1 MPDLIL
7 PRGPKMKRN
16 WFIITSTLLILLF
29 IAGCD
34 NYTDQPPAPTSIPL
48 SNPQDGRPGSSSDLI
63 PPDNAIYLPEG
74 FTISVFAD
82 GLTGPT
88 KLALGPEGMIYVVEP
103 KNGRILRLPDRNNDG
118 IADGLEI
125 AADDFIDPSSLAF
138 YKDDSMY
145 VAETTRVIRLE
156 DPDGDG
162 SYQDREIQVA
172 GIAAGGNTERTL
184 IFSPDWELF
193 YLSIGSSCNVC
204 REQDPRRATVMRF
217 KSDGSN
223 GKIIT
228 KGLRHVV
235 GLAFTPNNDI
245 LWVTNI
251 ERDGLGDTLPP
262 ETLYAIFIDADA
274 GWPYCHAGRIIDP
287 DLGGR
292 SSCDESLLTP
302 AFELEAHSV
311 PTSLLFYSGN
321 QFPDNYLQDLF
332 VVLHGSGEGESSAGY
347 KIIRIPL
354 GPGDDRTV
362 QDFAVGWLLEDGTHW
377 GTPADVIVGADGSL
391 YVSDDM
397 GGIIYRISYNN

>member
-1 MPDLIL
+1 MNNKWLCITITIL
-7 PRGPKMKRN
+7 L
-16 WFIITSTLLILLF
+16 LLIL
-29 IAGCD
+29 AGC
-34 NYTDQPPAPTSIPL
+34 NTYSDQPPAPTSIPL
-48 SNPQDGRPGSSSDLI
+48 PNPQDGSPGPSSNLI
-63 PPDNAIYLPEG
+63 APENPIYLPEG
-74 FTISVFAD
+74 FNISVFAE

-88 KLALGPEGMIYVVEP
+88 KLTLGPDGMIYVVEP
-103 KNGRILRLPDRNNDG
+103 KTGRIIRIPDRNNDG
-118 IADGLEI
+118 NADGLEV
-125 AADDFIDPSSLAF
+125 AAEDFIDPSSLAF
-138 YKDDSMY
+138 HKDNSMY

-162 SYQDREIQVA
+162 LFQNREIIVA
-172 GIAAGGNTERTL
+172 GVAAGGNTDRTL
-184 IFSPDWELF
+184 IFDQDWEHF

-223 GKIIT
+223 GKTIT

-235 GLAFTPNNDI
+235 GLAFTPTNNI

-251 ERDGLGDTLPP
+251 EREGLGDSIPP
-262 ETLYAIFIDADA
+262 ETLYAIYIDADA

-292 SSCDESLLTP
+292 DSCNDNLLSP

-311 PTSLLFYSGN
+311 PTSLVFYLEN
-321 QFPDNYLQDLF
+321 QFPINYEQDLF
-332 VVLHGSGEGESSAGY
+332 VVLHGSGEGSSAAGY

-354 GPGDDRTV
+354 GKGDDGTV
-362 QDFAVGWLLEDGTHW
+362 QDFAVGWLLEDGTPW

-391 YVSDDM
+391 FISDDM
-397 GGIIYRISYNN
+397 GGIIYRISFNE